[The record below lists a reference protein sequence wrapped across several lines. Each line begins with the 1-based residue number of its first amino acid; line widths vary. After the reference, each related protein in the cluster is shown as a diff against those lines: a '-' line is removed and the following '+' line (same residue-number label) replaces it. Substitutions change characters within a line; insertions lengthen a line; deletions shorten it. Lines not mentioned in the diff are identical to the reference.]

1 MDKQQLESSLATLHQ
16 ELSQV
21 ENVDPSTRE
30 LLVTLMQDIAQ
41 VLTSDARAEEG
52 EEVPTHRSDNLRN
65 MVTEF
70 EAEHPQL
77 ARTIGQIADGLAS
90 IGI

>member
-1 MDKQQLESSLATLHQ
+1 MDKQHLEASLASLHR
-16 ELSQV
+16 ELSTV

-41 VLTSDARAEEG
+41 VLTGNVRSDEG
-52 EEVPTHRSDNLRN
+52 QEAPTHRSDNLRT

>member
-1 MDKQQLESSLATLHQ
+1 MDKQQLESSLATLHE
-16 ELSQV
+16 ELSNV
-21 ENVDPSTRE
+21 ENVDPSTRQ

-41 VLTSDARAEEG
+41 VLTSDNRDETAQPT
-52 EEVPTHRSDNLRN
+52 PTHRSDNLRN
-65 MVTEF
+65 LVTEF